1 MSLRV
6 SPCIQTCRVV
16 AFPGAAGAAELATAE
31 ADTAGADA
39 GGLAAAE
46 ADTAGADA
54 GGLAAADVPAA
65 AVLAEVEFPAAV
77 LVDPHAAVAVIRAA
91 VVNAAT
97 NFSAGRAVVIG
108 SPWLLRRWKRR
119 MVR

>member
-1 MSLRV
+1 M
-6 SPCIQTCRVV
+6 
-16 AFPGAAGAAELATAE
+16 AFPGAADAAE
-31 ADTAGADA
+31 
-39 GGLAAAE
+39 LAAAE

-54 GGLAAADVPAA
+54 GELAAADVLAGDVLAADVPAA